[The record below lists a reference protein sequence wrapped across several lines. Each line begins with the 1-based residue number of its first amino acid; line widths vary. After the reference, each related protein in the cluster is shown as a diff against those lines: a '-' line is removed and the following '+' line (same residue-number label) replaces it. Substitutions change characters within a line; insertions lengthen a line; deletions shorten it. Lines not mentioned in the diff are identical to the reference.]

1 MSLKHARLPFRH
13 LGIGFILG
21 ETRRFARHCLLCYGG
36 VQGKLKFFD
45 TRLGVFVSLKTFPC
59 FWRVDGVK

>member
-1 MSLKHARLPFRH
+1 
-13 LGIGFILG
+13 
-21 ETRRFARHCLLCYGG
+21 LCYGG

-45 TRLGVFVSLKTFPC
+45 TPLGVFLSLKTFPC

>member
-1 MSLKHARLPFRH
+1 
-13 LGIGFILG
+13 
-21 ETRRFARHCLLCYGG
+21 LCYGG